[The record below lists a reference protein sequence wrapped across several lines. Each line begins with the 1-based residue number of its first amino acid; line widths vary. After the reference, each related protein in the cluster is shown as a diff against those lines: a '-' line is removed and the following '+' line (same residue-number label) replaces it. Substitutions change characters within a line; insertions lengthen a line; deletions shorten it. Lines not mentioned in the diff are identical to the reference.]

1 MSAQAARALMT
12 IGDVLGLLRADFP
25 DITISKIRFLEAEGL
40 VEPQRSPSGYRKFGE
55 AEVARLRFVLTAQRD
70 HYLPLRVIRQH
81 LEALDRGETPMPLG
95 SRRPAAPE
103 PRTPGDRA
111 GEAGPAAEG
120 RATGE
125 RGLDGRG
132 ANGKSADG
140 RGADGRGG
148 ADAARRPRTLVAA
161 DAGAEP
167 AAEVRLTRRQLID
180 GASITE
186 ALLAQLEEYGLVR
199 RSGAHY
205 DGDALTVARVV
216 AALGG
221 FGFEAR
227 NLRAVKAAADRQV
240 GLIEQL
246 VAPQLRRRSP
256 GAHEEAARTAR
267 EVAELSVRLHA
278 ALVSA
283 GLRESLGP

>member
-12 IGDVLGLLRADFP
+12 IGDVLGLLRGDFP
-25 DITISKIRFLEAEGL
+25 DVTISKIRFLEAEGL

-55 AEVARLRFVLTAQRD
+55 ADVARLRFVLTAQRD

-81 LEALDRGETPMPLG
+81 LQALDRGETPPALG

-103 PRTPGDRA
+103 PRA
-111 GEAGPAAEG
+111 AVEALAAEG
-120 RATGE
+120 RAAAV
-125 RGLDGRG
+125 RGVEGYGVEGYDATDGRG
-132 ANGKSADG
+132 VDAPAVV
-140 RGADGRGG
+140 RGG
-148 ADAARRPRTLVAA
+148 ADATRRPRTLVAA

-186 ALLAQLEEYGLVR
+186 ALLAQLEEYGLIR

-205 DGDALTVARVV
+205 DGDALAVARVV
-216 AALGG
+216 AALGA
-221 FGFEAR
+221 FGFEVR

-246 VAPQLRRRSP
+246 VSPQLRRRSP